1 MLFSNK
7 LLPFALTLLSAVN
20 AAPLRNL
27 VKRELVTRVFTADP
41 TTVTDFYS
49 TTTHIVVAPTVEYIV
64 KDGVTYT
71 TTLVP
76 ENVDVTAEPVT
87 TTFTVNDD
95 DNDDKTTDH
104 SSSKDISPS
113 PTTVTLSPT
122 EKPQGGGV
130 ITIVATESSTVAT
143 LTSVVVDMVTDTVY
157 LDQKDDVT
165 DNTND
170 NDNHHNHS
178 NDDHNNSD
186 NGSLQYYTSY
196 ATFVTTLNEPPTDI
210 GVETTV
216 TKVNTPMET
225 EESVV
230 LSTYVTTIAVQTK
243 PQASSHVKPGDDE
256 SVIYSTYYSTYL
268 ITYSNGHPIE
278 SVATSTRVE
287 VQVVDSVS
295 YITSFSTFVSTL
307 NPEGVSNGEAPSVQ
321 TFVSESVSLSTSY
334 STYVTTLELES
345 TDTTDKTN
353 SESQTQTQTQTES
366 QSQTESQTHTESH
379 TESQSQTETQTESNS
394 TSETE
399 SQVHAQTE
407 TQTESNSSSETE
419 SQAHTQT
426 ESQTESTQTE
436 SSSTS
441 ETESQVNTQTES
453 PSQTQSQTQSYS
465 SDSISS
471 FTSYPTMEATHLGS
485 TTKTFAD
492 GSVATS
498 VGSNPYPVE
507 PNEGDSDQVTMKL
520 KTVPVALTYS
530 PYTDDFGC
538 KSVDQMLS
546 DLTIIKNKGVYQIR
560 VYGTWCGTI
569 DTILPLATKLGIKV
583 NQGLWIGPEGTD
595 SIDEPTEELLAY
607 GKANGWDVFEYITIG
622 NEAIYAG
629 YCTPE
634 ELIDKIHSVTAQLR
648 AAGYQ
653 GQVTT
658 SEPPSSY
665 ISHPELCS
673 GSVID
678 FVGVNAHSYFDPWST
693 PETAGS
699 FMLSQVQV
707 TRDVCGTDNIVITDT
722 GFPYKGDTNGGN
734 VPSRDNQVIALQNI
748 FDVMNNQVTVLAW
761 EDDMWK
767 DPGPYG
773 IEQYFGVNA
782 ILP

>member
-95 DNDDKTTDH
+95 NDDKTTDH

-170 NDNHHNHS
+170 NDNNHKHS

-186 NGSLQYYTSY
+186 NGNIQYYTSY

-268 ITYSNGHPIE
+268 ITYSNGHPVE

-399 SQVHAQTE
+399 SQ
-407 TQTESNSSSETE
+407 
-419 SQAHTQT
+419 
-426 ESQTESTQTE
+426 TE

-453 PSQTQSQTQSYS
+453 PSQSQSQTQSYS

-560 VYGTWCGTI
+560 VYGT
-569 DTILPLATKLGIKV
+569 
-583 NQGLWIGPEGTD
+583 
-595 SIDEPTEELLAY
+595 
-607 GKANGWDVFEYITIG
+607 
-622 NEAIYAG
+622 
-629 YCTPE
+629 
-634 ELIDKIHSVTAQLR
+634 
-648 AAGYQ
+648 
-653 GQVTT
+653 
-658 SEPPSSY
+658 
-665 ISHPELCS
+665 
-673 GSVID
+673 
-678 FVGVNAHSYFDPWST
+678 
-693 PETAGS
+693 
-699 FMLSQVQV
+699 
-707 TRDVCGTDNIVITDT
+707 
-722 GFPYKGDTNGGN
+722 
-734 VPSRDNQVIALQNI
+734 
-748 FDVMNNQVTVLAW
+748 
-761 EDDMWK
+761 
-767 DPGPYG
+767 
-773 IEQYFGVNA
+773 
-782 ILP
+782 